1 MATNKQAAAPAAPEK
16 EVKVDFF
23 TRNSKLIYGCLI
35 GAVVLI
41 IAGFLYFN
49 HRNKMKEASANNSL
63 VAIAHM
69 EQAVATADSTEFRLA
84 LEGDGE
90 APGFLQLLDKYGA
103 RGGEAIYLNTA
114 ICELNLG
121 RYEDA
126 LAHARKYDTDDPVM
140 ASRAQLLIGH
150 AQMQLGQWDAARKSF
165 LEAAKVDSELA
176 AAPLLNAGLAAEKLG
191 QYDEALKCYQKIADR
206 YPADALYADGV
217 YFGEFYEGT
226 RIDAHIARVEAL
238 IEKSK

>member
-1 MATNKQAAAPAAPEK
+1 MATNKKAAAPAAPEK
-16 EVKVDFF
+16 EVRADFF

-41 IAGFLYFN
+41 IAGFLFFN
-49 HRNKMKEASANNSL
+49 HRNKMKEASANKSA

-84 LEGDGE
+84 LEGDE
-90 APGFLQLLDKYGA
+90 ENPGFRQLLDEYGA

-121 RYEDA
+121 LYEDA

-150 AQMQLGQWDAARKSF
+150 AQMQLGQYAAAKKSF

-191 QYDEALKCYQKIADR
+191 QLEEALDCYKKIANR
-206 YPADALYADGV
+206 YSTDALYSDGV
-217 YFGEFYEGT
+217 YFGELYEGNK
-226 RIDAHIARVEAL
+226 IDIHIARVEAL